1 MTDSTAV
8 ARVRTHPAPHR
19 HKVSLFALFFGI
31 VAAPA
36 AWNAQILFSTALSGH
51 ACYPRDA
58 LLAAPV
64 WSSLWRILLAIS
76 LIAIV
81 ISVASG
87 ATALRSWLRTR
98 DELAGSGHHLVD
110 TGEGRTRFL
119 AMFGMLT
126 SLLFL
131 IATLFATSVIF
142 LVPLCT

>member
-1 MTDSTAV
+1 MTESTTFTK
-8 ARVRTHPAPHR
+8 ARSHPAPHR
-19 HKVSLFALFFGI
+19 HRVSLFALFFGI

-36 AWNAQILFSTALSGH
+36 AWNAQLLFSTALSGH

-64 WSSLWRILLAIS
+64 WSSLWRVLLAIS

-87 ATALRSWLRTR
+87 ATAIRSWLRAR
-98 DELAGSGHHLVD
+98 DESAGSGHHLVN

-119 AMFGMLT
+119 AMFGILT

-131 IATLFATSVIF
+131 VAILFATAVIF